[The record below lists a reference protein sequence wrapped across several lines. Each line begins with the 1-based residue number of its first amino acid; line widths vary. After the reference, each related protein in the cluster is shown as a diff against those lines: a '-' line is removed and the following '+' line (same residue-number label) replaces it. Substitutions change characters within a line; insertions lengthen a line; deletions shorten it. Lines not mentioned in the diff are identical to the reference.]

1 MNFGRLLCVLSWSY
15 FCTLL
20 VIFLYWESSH
30 SQDKLT
36 HMYLTC
42 KNLLHHQS
50 WCNTLDRLHGWSA
63 TRLYLSRCLRRRTI
77 NVQSRLW
84 EHSPNIGKRI
94 LITRTQSYWPPAKIR
109 ESSIW
114 AMGRFC
120 HSPVCP
126 RVTVF
131 QTNAGYGFQQLLPT
145 PLPPHHFCYTLV
157 LQRSNPL

>member
-1 MNFGRLLCVLSWSY
+1 MQYTRSPSRLNFG
-15 FCTLL
+15 
-20 VIFLYWESSH
+20 
-30 SQDKLT
+30 
-36 HMYLTC
+36 
-42 KNLLHHQS
+42 
-50 WCNTLDRLHGWSA
+50 SA

-94 LITRTQSYWPPAKIR
+94 LTRTQSYWPPAKIR

-120 HSPVCP
+120 HSPVGP
-126 RVTVF
+126 QVTVF

-145 PLPPHHFCYTLV
+145 PLPPPKHHTTFALLSSCRDPIHCKREYCQYQQRGKSSIPVSTCASQNVRYLPKSPTSFTVEALRV
-157 LQRSNPL
+157 L